1 VQAAATARDQL
12 LAAYL
17 DKRSDLVRFLTARLG
32 SIAAA
37 EDLVQD
43 LYVRLATIELV
54 AVVENPSAFLYRAA
68 INLMLD
74 RGRGDRRSG
83 RREHAWQDS
92 RSVTVAG
99 MAAADEPSPE
109 AAVAARQRLRQ
120 LVEAVEALPP
130 KTRRA
135 FELHKF
141 EGLSQIET
149 AARLGVTRKTVEKQ
163 LAAAL
168 KQLTAKLGERP

>member
-1 VQAAATARDQL
+1 MHGAANRDQL

-17 DKRSDLVRFLTARLG
+17 EKRDDLVRFLAARMG
-32 SIAAA
+32 GVAAA

-43 LYVRLATIELV
+43 LYVRLASLEL
-54 AVVENPSAFLYRAA
+54 ADPVESPSAFLYRVA

-74 RGRGDRRSG
+74 RGRGDRRSDL
-83 RREHAWQDS
+83 REQAWQES
-92 RSVTVAG
+92 RGQFIAG
-99 MAAADEPSPE
+99 AAAMDEPSPE
-109 AAVAARQRLRQ
+109 DAAGARQRLRRLIQ
-120 LVEAVEALPP
+120 AVEGLPP

-141 EGLSQIET
+141 EGLSQAET
-149 AARLGVTRKTVEKQ
+149 ARRLGVTRKTVENQ

-168 KQLTAKLGERP
+168 KQLIAKLGESI